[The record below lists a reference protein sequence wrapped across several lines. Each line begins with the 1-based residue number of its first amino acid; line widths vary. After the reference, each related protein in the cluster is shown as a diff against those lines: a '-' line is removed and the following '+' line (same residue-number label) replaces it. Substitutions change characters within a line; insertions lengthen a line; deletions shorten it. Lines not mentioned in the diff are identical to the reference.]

1 MRKALLILLMTTLFV
16 SPCFAIDADDSV
28 DALIKQ
34 KYNAVDS
41 SLPKLPR
48 TSPQSVQSKNFLDV
62 PSSTTSVPTV
72 TKPAPTITNEPPAA
86 TVTQTDAPKVPTKV
100 NVRSA
105 KIPWG
110 KKINVKFN
118 TAASDRMSKGSRV
131 VFVSQAPLVTKNITL
146 PTGTVIYGTVVN
158 AHSPQMLGNGGLL
171 SIKAEYVTY
180 KGKTS
185 YCEGNIVA
193 LNHKQVLFNNI
204 KGKNG
209 YTKAVSKIT
218 KPARTFHSKSKKV
231 YNKVWNSPVGIIAPI
246 LMVPSV
252 LFSVGDYAAA
262 PFIALFH
269 KGANV
274 SVSKGTTA
282 VIKFTEPVYIEY

>member
-1 MRKALLILLMTTLFV
+1 MKKAILILLATMIFT
-16 SPCFAIDADDSV
+16 SPCFAIEADDSI
-28 DALIKQ
+28 DAVIKQ
-34 KYNAVDS
+34 KYNAGES
-41 SLPKLPR
+41 TLPKLPK
-48 TSPQSVQSKNFLDV
+48 TSPESIQSKNFLDV
-62 PSSTTSVPTV
+62 PTTT
-72 TKPAPTITNEPPAA
+72 TNPAPTIKNEPPTAPVQ
-86 TVTQTDAPKVPTKV
+86 TGVTAPKVPTKV

-118 TAASDRMSKGSRV
+118 NYVSDKATKGTKV
-131 VFVSQAPLVTKNITL
+131 VFVSQAPLITKNITL

-158 AHSPQMLGNGGLL
+158 SHSPQMLGNGGLL
-171 SIKAEYVTY
+171 SIKAEYITY
-180 KGKTS
+180 QGKTS

-218 KPARTFHSKSKKV
+218 KPARTFHAKSKKV
-231 YNKVWNSPVGIIAPI
+231 SNKVWNSPVGILAPVI
-246 LMVPSV
+246 MVPSW
-252 LFSVGDYAAA
+252 LFSVGDYATA

-269 KGANV
+269 KGYNV
-274 SVSKGTTA
+274 SVQKGTTA
-282 VIKFTEPVYIEY
+282 TIKFTEPVYIEY